1 MTIGDKVHKTLSS
14 LRSARADM
22 ETFSMETN
30 DQNAKQLYA
39 DSAKQLEQMINSI
52 SGRVN
57 YVEDEEPTYKMNL
70 NQK

>member
-1 MTIGDKVHKTLSS
+1 MTVGNKLHQTLAS

-39 DSAKQLEQMINSI
+39 DSAEQLGQIINSV

-57 YVEDEEPTYKMNL
+57 YVEMVYINHCL
-70 NQK
+70 